1 MDIGFV
7 GVGSMGAA
15 MIPNLVKAGHQVSVW
30 NRSAAALSSLDGV
43 AVLPSPQAAFTKEV
57 VVTML
62 SDDVAIRSVIIDSGA
77 ITSARKG
84 SVHVMMATISPALV
98 EELKTLHAASGIAY
112 VAAPVMGV
120 PAVAA
125 QAQLNILAAGDPV
138 DVATV
143 QPLFDALG
151 RNTVFASPS
160 YQRYGGYIAT
170 DTYEPGFKLTL
181 GLKDVTLALD
191 AAAAKDA
198 ALPATSIVR
207 DMMAAAVDQG
217 FGAKDWSILAKVTRQ
232 KAGLGEK
239 A

>member
-7 GVGSMGAA
+7 GVGSMGAV

-30 NRSAAALSSLDGV
+30 NRSAAAVSSLDGV

-62 SDDVAIRSVIIDSGA
+62 SDDKAVRSVIIDSGA

-98 EELKTLHAASGIAY
+98 EELKTLHAASGISY

-125 QAQLNILAAGDPV
+125 QAQLNILAAGNRSMSRPCSRYS
-138 DVATV
+138 TRS
-143 QPLFDALG
+143 DA
-151 RNTVFASPS
+151 RPDAWVRTRFMPTSP
-160 YQRYGGYIAT
+160 R
-170 DTYEPGFKLTL
+170 L
-181 GLKDVTLALD
+181 
-191 AAAAKDA
+191 
-198 ALPATSIVR
+198 LPT
-207 DMMAAAVDQG
+207 
-217 FGAKDWSILAKVTRQ
+217 
-232 KAGLGEK
+232 
-239 A
+239 